1 MPSCFQGP
9 LVCSSTQHRRSDSA
23 AERSACGPAWRVRA
37 PHCPGPSPPRPPA
50 WALRVAR
57 SKDCSPLHAHICPDC
72 ESQGLPSPQHMQ
84 EARLSLTSNLG
95 LLLWNV
101 AVSGELQG
109 PRGCCPESA
118 LELGLASQV
127 ACHPVTSSAR
137 IVVRSSD
144 SKAGSLGLL
153 LHSGGAV
160 GARPRRALSC

>member
-1 MPSCFQGP
+1 MLPFSLAF
-9 LVCSSTQHRRSDSA
+9 SSMQLC
-23 AERSACGPAWRVRA
+23 E
-37 PHCPGPSPPRPPA
+37 PGASI
-50 WALRVAR
+50 
-57 SKDCSPLHAHICPDC
+57 KDHILIHKTS
-72 ESQGLPSPQHMQ
+72 EGWPQV
-84 EARLSLTSNLG
+84 T
-95 LLLWNV
+95 
-101 AVSGELQG
+101 VSGELQG

-137 IVVRSSD
+137 VVVRSSD